1 VFILILMLTSA
12 VCGFIVGA
20 VIGLVVVALVYRRR
34 FLRGAAFG
42 GFACVL
48 VLGFANSGSI
58 SGKGTP
64 WISFIND
71 TTESLSWACPV
82 SSGIAGLLA
91 GIGGRRK

>member
-1 VFILILMLTSA
+1 LILILMLFCA

-34 FLRGAAFG
+34 FLRGAVFG
-42 GFACVL
+42 GVACVL
-48 VLGFANSGSI
+48 VLGLAESGSI
-58 SGKGTP
+58 NGKGTP

-71 TTESLSWACPV
+71 TTESLYWACPV
-82 SSGIAGLLA
+82 SSGIAALLA